1 MSDIIY
7 GQPLFQ
13 NFEKIFFYRDS
24 VQQEYKKI
32 WQKYFKDRKY
42 SYSAGKILHTTLLY
56 NAKFSNG
63 IEMSNE
69 ETEKDGFV
77 VTIAMSIPLFR
88 ILQNSLGLNNLA
100 PPQFV

>member
-1 MSDIIY
+1 MNSFS
-7 GQPLFQ
+7 L
-13 NFEKIFFYRDS
+13 
-24 VQQEYKKI
+24 
-32 WQKYFKDRKY
+32 
-42 SYSAGKILHTTLLY
+42 

-63 IEMSNE
+63 IEMSNV
-69 ETEKDGFV
+69 ETEKVGFV

>member
-1 MSDIIY
+1 MH
-7 GQPLFQ
+7 
-13 NFEKIFFYRDS
+13 
-24 VQQEYKKI
+24 QEYKKI

-69 ETEKDGFV
+69 ETEKVGFV

-88 ILQNSLGLNNLA
+88 ILQSSLGLNNLA
-100 PPQFV
+100 PPQFVLKK